1 MLLNEE
7 ASSLDKEFKTPLS
20 DVAKLV
26 SRALQ
31 PFASE
36 GAGERACTAR
46 VTDCPT
52 SSVADEMS
60 TTSIQGGLSLD
71 MREDK
76 LLGVFFMF
84 SMEEKER
91 DVSFNLG
98 EDEDARWAACF
109 SQIKAKENKINHD

>member
-1 MLLNEE
+1 M
-7 ASSLDKEFKTPLS
+7 DKEFKNPLP

-26 SRALQ
+26 SRALR

-36 GAGERACTAR
+36 AAGERPCTVH

-52 SSVADEMS
+52 SSAADELS
-60 TTSIQGGLSLD
+60 TTSIQNCLSLD
-71 MREDK
+71 MEEDK
-76 LLGVFFMF
+76 LLGVFFRF

-98 EDEDARWAACF
+98 EDEDARWAAYF
-109 SQIKAKENKINHD
+109 S